1 MSPPTRPGAEP
12 PFYTFT
18 PTRAGEGVM
27 RPAAAPPREP
37 FFTAAPQV
45 GRVGDGVRLGG
56 EAAPSR
62 SVRRAPRPRQLPPQ
76 PPTPSPFAQP
86 DLWDSLTLAGVMFLG
101 TVKVSGDPVGV
112 DLDVTKSSGR
122 DGSRVRD
129 KGAKPAKVKLTLA
142 LWDEITWTLWD
153 ALLPVIDPRRQVGR
167 RTPVDVAHPALSQR
181 GIGKLYIEAI
191 AFPDVKDSGL
201 VEVVVQAYEFM
212 PPSSRATGRTAQ
224 PQTQAQARGIA
235 DFRTAFTDIERPP
248 ANAPARPST
257 SAIDP

>member
-1 MSPPTRPGAEP
+1 MSPPPPEPFYAPPALAPPQSGVRRAGDLRAPAPAE
-12 PFYTFT
+12 PFYT
-18 PTRAGEGVM
+18 A
-27 RPAAAPPREP
+27 PADP
-37 FFTAAPQV
+37 V
-45 GRVGDGVRLGG
+45 VGDGVRLLPGQTRT
-56 EAAPSR
+56 PSR

-76 PPTPSPFAQP
+76 PATPSPFAQP

-129 KGAKPAKVKLTLA
+129 KGAKPAKVKLTLV
-142 LWDEITWTLWD
+142 LWDEVTWTSWD

-167 RTPVDVAHPALSQR
+167 RTPVDVSHPALSQR

-191 AFPDVKDSGL
+191 AFPDVQDSGR

-224 PQTQAQARGIA
+224 PAPARGIA
-235 DFRTAFTDIERPP
+235 DFRTAFAGIERPP
-248 ANAPARPST
+248 ANAPARPSA
-257 SAIDP
+257 SNIDP

>member
-1 MSPPTRPGAEP
+1 MSPPPPEP
-12 PFYTFT
+12 FYAPPALAPPQSGVRRAGDLRDPAPPEPFYT
-18 PTRAGEGVM
+18 A
-27 RPAAAPPREP
+27 PAAPA
-37 FFTAAPQV
+37 
-45 GRVGDGVRLGG
+45 VGDGVRL
-56 EAAPSR
+56 APGQTPASR

-86 DLWDSLTLAGVMFLG
+86 DLWGSLTLAGVMFLG

-142 LWDEITWTLWD
+142 LWDEITWTSWD

-212 PPSSRATGRTAQ
+212 PPSGRATGRTAQ
-224 PQTQAQARGIA
+224 PQTQARGIA
-235 DFRTAFTDIERPP
+235 DFRTAFTGIERPP